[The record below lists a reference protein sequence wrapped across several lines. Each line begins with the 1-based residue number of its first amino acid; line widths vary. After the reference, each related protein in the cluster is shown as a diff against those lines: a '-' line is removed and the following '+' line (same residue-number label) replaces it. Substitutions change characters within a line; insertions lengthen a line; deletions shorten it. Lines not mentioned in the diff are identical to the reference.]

1 MYLYKKNRTS
11 LAGFVCILF
20 LFGLQITIP
29 LAGFEYFFDIENYSH
44 WAWVGTFVLICAP
57 DALSNFL
64 VPKLS
69 ATKFGMVFVFTPICV
84 LTLIAG
90 QVLQVKCLQDTAFS
104 LDSVFSFFAY
114 PIVAMSY
121 CLFIGFFLREG
132 SVKDWKKKQKMQNQN
147 LHSIAGSARSERG

>member
-1 MYLYKKNRTS
+1 MITEKIFISYWLIWNLSWAFPYSYTWMYLYKKNRTS

-69 ATKFGMVFVFTPICV
+69 ATKFGMVFVFKNYIKI
-84 LTLIAG
+84 L
-90 QVLQVKCLQDTAFS
+90 
-104 LDSVFSFFAY
+104 
-114 PIVAMSY
+114 
-121 CLFIGFFLREG
+121 
-132 SVKDWKKKQKMQNQN
+132 
-147 LHSIAGSARSERG
+147 